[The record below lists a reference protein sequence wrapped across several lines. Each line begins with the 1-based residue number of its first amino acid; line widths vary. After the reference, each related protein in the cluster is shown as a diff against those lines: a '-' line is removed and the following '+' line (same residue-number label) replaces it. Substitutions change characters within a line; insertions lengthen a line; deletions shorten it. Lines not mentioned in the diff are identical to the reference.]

1 MKSTTHDALLS
12 LLLHQQGRLLDASL
26 GGIALPRLH
35 METLSVARKMAA
47 EGIKVTPEALSLHP
61 EGGEKIA
68 TLAAALIT
76 RNPPDAPMALLI
88 EAIRKENLRANI
100 TAICRKYHDKA
111 NEEDTNPGDALLDL
125 HGEIARLTSERTSNK
140 FEHGSNM
147 QGIEE
152 RLSWRQQHTGML
164 RGPSSGIR
172 SLDLR
177 LNGIT
182 PRYYILGARPSVG
195 KSALLG
201 NIIEAFCQEGK
212 RVLLFS
218 WEMPAD
224 DCRERQISSLSGVN
238 LSSYGDRPLT
248 MEELN
253 KINAAQR
260 VMKQWN
266 WYINDD
272 PDSTIDD
279 IEAQSMCLHREE
291 KIDLIGIDY
300 LQLIRMNHRMKRF
313 EHVSEIS
320 NRLMRL
326 RRRLGTTAIMALSQL
341 RRVEGRYVK
350 EADRTMV
357 PKPELQDLRES
368 GDLEQDADVV
378 ALLHR
383 DNRYEPTQAELIIA
397 KQRGGPTGEP
407 IPLEFVS
414 GITKFKQSK
423 VPF

>member
-1 MKSTTHDALLS
+1 MELLTVS
-12 LLLHQQGRLLDASL
+12 
-26 GGIALPRLH
+26 
-35 METLSVARKMAA
+35 RKMAA

-61 EGGEKIA
+61 EGGEKCA
-68 TLAAALIT
+68 TLAGALLS
-76 RNPPDAPMALLI
+76 RNPPDAPMDLLL
-88 EAIRKENLRANI
+88 EAIQKENLRSNI
-100 TAICRKYHDKA
+100 TALCRRYHDKA
-111 NEEDTNPGDALLDL
+111 NEEDSNPGDTLLDL
-125 HGEIARLTSERTSNK
+125 HGEISKLTSQRTSNK
-140 FEHGSNM
+140 FQHGSEM
-147 QGIEE
+147 AGIEE

-172 SLDLR
+172 ALDIR

-182 PRYYILGARPSVG
+182 PRYYIIGARPSVG

-212 RVLLFS
+212 RCLQFS

-224 DCRERQISSLSGVN
+224 DCRERQLSALSGVN
-238 LSSYGDRPLT
+238 LTAYADRPLT
-248 MEELN
+248 MIELQ
-253 KINAAQR
+253 KISSAQR

-272 PDSTIDD
+272 PDCTIDD
-279 IEAQSMCLHREE
+279 IEAQSMCLHKEE

-300 LQLIRMNHRMKRF
+300 IQLVRHTHRMKRF
-313 EHVSEIS
+313 EQVSDIS
-320 NRLMRL
+320 NRLARL
-326 RRRLGTTAIMALSQL
+326 RRRLGTTAVMALSQL

-350 EADRTMV
+350 ELDRTMT

-378 ALLHR
+378 GLLHR
-383 DNRYEPTQAELIIA
+383 DNRHEPTEAELIIA

-407 IPLEFVS
+407 IPLEFVP
-414 GITKFKQSK
+414 GITKFKQTSK
-423 VPF
+423 PF